1 MPLAKI
7 NRTGSG
13 IIKADPLVVTDANEH
28 KTTKISHPHEVSLVD
43 QTWTSLLNIIKHRA
57 GASWQPLGYYNQRL
71 TRDSEV
77 QGVAASL
84 DPTFQSYIKI
94 VNPELKVSSPLS
106 ANFDN
111 ETKTTTYSGTAT
123 LMGFVPN
130 IGDFFSADTG
140 ESVISL
146 FRVTE
151 VSQPSILRE
160 TVYEI
165 NYSLDTQDRQKFD
178 DLEKKTVRVYHYVED
193 FLNYGT
199 SPLVLPQDYQNL
211 VSLHAALPKWIARY
225 LKWFFSQE
233 YTTLL
238 VPDQPLETY
247 DPFIVQFFRFITSSS
262 RAPELQRLRALN
274 VDEDTN
280 ATSDSIW
287 TALINRDEEH
297 LKYAFT
303 QYCLI
308 SAASFAD
315 QAEYN
320 SIRYSGLSWV
330 VYPVDNVKNVDKN
343 NSAKYVVKINSGI
356 LSPSKKEMVSTP
368 YTPQVTWD
376 PGVEEE
382 SDPEVNAVDPYSGSP
397 VSAKKR
403 FDDTV
408 DINLKAIS
416 TNITDVVTPIGKSAS
431 YVFSEAFYQNT
442 IGQSVIERLVRQY
455 LRGQK
460 VDHKTIT
467 AVLGTVDQWG
477 MAERFYYLPILF
489 LMIQNALKGA

>member
-43 QTWTSLLNIIKHRA
+43 QTWTPLLNIIKHRA

-247 DPFIVQFFRFITSSS
+247 DPFMVQFFKFITSGN
-262 RAPELQRLRALN
+262 RAPELQRLRTLN

-280 ATSDSIW
+280 ATADSIW

-297 LKYAFT
+297 LRYAFT

-308 SAASFAD
+308 SVASFAD

-330 VYPVDNVKNVDKN
+330 VYPINNVKNIDKS
-343 NSAKYVVKINSGI
+343 NSAKYVVKINSGLLI
-356 LSPSKKEMVSTP
+356 SSQKEVSNPPTSLAM
-368 YTPQVTWD
+368 WD
-376 PGVEEE
+376 PGLGEGC
-382 SDPEVNAVDPYSGSP
+382 DPEDYSLDTYAS
-397 VSAKKR
+397 SLEAARKR
-403 FDDTV
+403 FTDTV

-416 TNITDVVTPIGKSAS
+416 ANLTDVVTQIGKDSS
-431 YVFSEAFYQNT
+431 YVFSEAFYQNA

-460 VDHKTIT
+460 VDHKAIT
-467 AVLGTVDQWG
+467 AVLGTVDRWG
-477 MAERFYYLPILF
+477 MLERFYYLPILF